1 MQNLNYTYP
10 KGDFLSGFSETDDN
24 PCDYEIA
31 CQTLVIRGMDYIDAN
46 PTMKEKLLSIK
57 SAYDTPIKPLT
68 DYMTEFDFGLTGAMV
83 SHAVQHLIYPVK
95 FGWDKY
101 IEKLQSFNL

>member
-1 MQNLNYTYP
+1 MQNQKYIYP

-24 PCDYEIA
+24 PCEYEIA

-46 PTMKEKLLSIK
+46 PTMKEKLLSVK
-57 SAYDTPIKPLT
+57 SAYDSPIKPLIE
-68 DYMTEFDFGLTGAMV
+68 YMADFDNGLTGAMV

-95 FGWDKY
+95 FGWGNY